1 MNNINSE
8 SYYDKKLY
16 GLKKELEEIW
26 KKDYEAKLDIFKR

>member
-1 MNNINSE
+1 MNNVNSE

-26 KKDYEAKLDIFKR
+26 KKDYEDESSKA